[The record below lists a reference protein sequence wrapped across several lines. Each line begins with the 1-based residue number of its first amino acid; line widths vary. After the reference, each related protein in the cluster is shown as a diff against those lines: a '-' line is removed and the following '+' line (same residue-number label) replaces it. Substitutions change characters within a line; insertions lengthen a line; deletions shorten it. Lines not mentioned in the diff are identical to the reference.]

1 MDRKAI
7 HEFGDIFRLYRIF
20 VTSTGLELPTD
31 LSNKFGKEPEDWF
44 HYYITKAT
52 ALHATDR
59 DVLMAQAI
67 KEYEDAE
74 KFLITFQDD
83 INYSVLIQVASKMLW
98 ILDAFPSYAGSY
110 YILSYLLYIVNR
122 FEDALDVMDMGRL
135 CSTSYPPFDGN
146 NNNNNKKNLNRSHGT
161 N

>member
-1 MDRKAI
+1 
-7 HEFGDIFRLYRIF
+7 
-20 VTSTGLELPTD
+20 
-31 LSNKFGKEPEDWF
+31 
-44 HYYITKAT
+44 
-52 ALHATDR
+52 
-59 DVLMAQAI
+59 MAQAN

-98 ILDAFPSYAGSY
+98 ILGNTMRLHNNNNKKKLNFHGLDAFPSYAGSY

-135 CSTSYPPFDGN
+135 CSTSFPPFNGN
-146 NNNNNKKNLNRSHGT
+146 CPFLSCLKLSLKTFPKCRIRTRNISHYARLKNRKG
-161 N
+161 